1 MTSNYLF
8 INSPKNI
15 IFITDSNCI
24 ISLHNKFIISF
35 YPFYFIYWNQI
46 ISMGIIFRITGK

>member
-8 INSPKNI
+8 INSSKNI

-46 ISMGIIFRITGK
+46 ISMRIIFRITRK